1 MEKSRPT
8 EALGLLKLPHSLLTA
23 RGFLKGVTLFTELGT
38 AEEARRGPTKFTDE
52 ENKVQGRACVQR
64 GQRQAPE
71 GGRTGPTFYVIRPPI
86 PPHAPG
92 DRTSLGAVR
101 EPC

>member
-38 AEEARRGPTKFTDE
+38 AEEARRGPTKFTNE
-52 ENKVQGRACVQR
+52 ENKVQGRACVQS